1 MWYPCPYL
9 FSWDL
14 NNYLKNKKVEQMGY
28 IDGVKIILVAPS
40 MAYPYFNDDVV
51 LKYVPRKS

>member
-1 MWYPCPYL
+1 
-9 FSWDL
+9 
-14 NNYLKNKKVEQMGY
+14 MGY

-51 LKYVPRKS
+51 LKYVPGKSQ